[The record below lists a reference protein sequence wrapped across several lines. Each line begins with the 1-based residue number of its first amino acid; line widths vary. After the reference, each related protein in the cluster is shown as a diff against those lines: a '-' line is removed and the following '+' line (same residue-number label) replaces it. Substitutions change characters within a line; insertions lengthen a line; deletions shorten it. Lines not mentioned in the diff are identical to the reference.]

1 MIIMM
6 ITINRFTAQNVT
18 EGAILNAY
26 TLPHT
31 GTRTHKCTHYTQVTT
46 RDNTHTS
53 THYTQVTTR
62 DNTAQVPAHT
72 SALTNLSYNKR

>member
-1 MIIMM
+1 MY
-6 ITINRFTAQNVT
+6 TAKNVT

-26 TLPHT
+26 TLTHT
-31 GTRTHKCTHYTQVTT
+31 GTRTHKCTHYAQVTT

-62 DNTAQVPAHT
+62 DSTQAPAHT
-72 SALTNLSYNKR
+72 GALTMHKLHKR

>member
-46 RDNTHTS
+46 RDNTHTH
-53 THYTQVTTR
+53 THTQV
-62 DNTAQVPAHT
+62 HT
-72 SALTNLSYNKR
+72 IHKLQQEITHTHKYTLYTSYNKR